1 MVVQGPFSYQG
12 AVEAGVRSVLHK
24 YGRLDVLINLPHT
37 PSYAPAS
44 EVSDQTFTDGMAL
57 HTGTVYRWCR
67 VVGAHMAGQK
77 RGHLITFVSGLA
89 RRGLVNGSAFGMSQA
104 ALDSMVQSLALEW
117 ASVGV
122 RVNGIGYG
130 WVDTERR
137 PLDEQ
142 QKERLVRFLPLRSK
156 GHPDDYMGL
165 MIYLASDASGF
176 VTGQTVFIDGGAMAH
191 A

>member
-1 MVVQGPFSYQG
+1 M
-12 AVEAGVRSVLHK
+12 
-24 YGRLDVLINLPHT
+24 T
-37 PSYAPAS
+37 
-44 EVSDQTFTDGMAL
+44 
-57 HTGTVYRWCR
+57 
-67 VVGAHMAGQK
+67 
-77 RGHLITFVSGLA
+77 
-89 RRGLVNGSAFGMSQA
+89 QA

-117 ASVGV
+117 ASSGV

-142 QKERLVRFLPLRSK
+142 QKERLVRFLPLRAR

-165 MIYLASDASGF
+165 LTYLASDASDF